1 MRSAFVFDE
10 STGDDAGIIST
21 LASKRNMPNIALSL
35 LAGALV
41 LHGLPGLPD
50 WQVFV
55 ALLCLSSVCA
65 LRRPLRAFAAVAAG
79 FSVSGLF
86 AVLQLEDRLDPA
98 LESKTLAVTV
108 VVGTFPREQS
118 GMVSLVVRPATAR
131 GLPARLRLTWFE
143 PPVVPRL
150 GETWRLT
157 LRLRPPH
164 GLVNPG
170 GFDTEGWLFRS
181 KIGATGYVVEDGR
194 NYRVVGATGNG
205 VHRFRRHVVERIER
219 LLPRDDAAA
228 VLMAIA
234 VGARHRI
241 SNEQWDA
248 YAATGTSHLMAISGL
263 HIGLAAASVYLFSWG
278 VLALLPG
285 VRNCR
290 DPAMLAALAAASA
303 YAVMSGFAVPARRAL
318 VMLSTAVLLR
328 WHRREGTPPGLLAA
342 TLIVVLLTD
351 PLSVLLPGF
360 QLSFAAVA
368 ILFATARQLVRVDP
382 VAAGA
387 RPATSMLRL
396 WLVQLALLA
405 GLLPMTVSLFDRFS
419 VIAPAVN
426 LLVLPIFNIATV
438 PLVILGVL
446 LDGALAPLG
455 DALLGFAW
463 MSVEAVLVLIRYA
476 QSADWLTYRVAA
488 PVPAAL
494 VMLPLLFVLLP
505 QGWPGRRLAGLAVLC
520 IVLVEPDR
528 VPRACF
534 DYHVLDVG
542 QGLAVVVHT
551 ADRALLFDTG
561 PAFRS
566 GADTA
571 QRVVLPFLAYRGVDR
586 LDVVVVSHADLDHA
600 GGIASLLGGTVVGR
614 VLSGEPL
621 EGMAHARE
629 PCEDGD
635 AWRWNEVDFR
645 FLHPRANTPWRG
657 NNASCVLEISAG
669 DKRMLLTGDIESPVE
684 ILLDYRDKLRAA
696 HVLTV
701 PHHGSRTSSAEAL
714 VRATRPALAIVSASR
729 SNRWGFPKENIVERW
744 RRSGA
749 TVYSTASSGAISQR
763 LCAAG
768 EPGPVAEARRGR
780 SRYWHE
786 R

>member
-1 MRSAFVFDE
+1 MFDE
-10 STGDDAGIIST
+10 SPGDDAGIISI
-21 LASKRNMPNIALSL
+21 LAGKRNMPNIALAL

-41 LHGLPGLPD
+41 LHALPGLPD
-50 WQVFV
+50 WQ
-55 ALLCLSSVCA
+55 LL
-65 LRRPLRAFAAVAAG
+65 
-79 FSVSGLF
+79 SGLF
-86 AVLQLEDRLDPA
+86 CFAWVCAVRRPFRGLAAFAVGFSFTGLFAGLQLDDRLDPA
-98 LESKTLAVTV
+98 LASKTLEVTV
-108 VVGTFPREQS
+108 VVASFPREQA
-118 GMVSLVVRPATAR
+118 GMLTLVAKPEAAP

-143 PPVVPRL
+143 PRVVPRL

-157 LRLRPPH
+157 LRLRRPG

-170 GFDTEGWLFRS
+170 GFDTEAWLFRS

-194 NYRVVGATGNG
+194 NYRVVGATENAIP
-205 VHRFRRHVVERIER
+205 RFRRHVVERIDR
-219 LLPRDDAAA
+219 LLPRGDAAA

-263 HIGLAAASVYLFSWG
+263 HIGLAAASVYLVSWG
-278 VLALLPG
+278 ILALLPG
-285 VRNCR
+285 ARNCR
-290 DPAMLAALAAASA
+290 DPAMIVALVAASA

-328 WHRREGTPPGLLAA
+328 CQRREGTSSGLLAT

-368 ILFATARQLVRVDP
+368 ILFAAARQFVRVDS
-382 VAAGA
+382 VAAGS

-419 VIAPAVN
+419 AIAPAVN
-426 LLVLPIFNIATV
+426 LLVLPIFNFATV
-438 PLVILGVL
+438 PLAILGML

-455 DALLGFAW
+455 DPLLGLACA
-463 MSVEAVLVLIRYA
+463 SVEVVLVLVRLA
-476 QSADWLTYRVAA
+476 QNADWLTYRIAA

-494 VMLPLLFVLLP
+494 VLLPVLFVLLP

-520 IVLVEPDR
+520 IVQAEAER

-542 QGLAVVVHT
+542 QGLAVVVQT

-571 QRVVLPFLAYRGVDR
+571 ARVVLPFLAYRGIDR
-586 LDVVVVSHADLDHA
+586 LDIVVVSHADLDHA
-600 GGIASLLGGTVVGR
+600 GGIASLLAGTDVGR
-614 VLSGEPL
+614 VISGEPL
-621 EGMAHARE
+621 AGMAHARA
-629 PCEDGD
+629 PCVDGD
-635 AWRWNEVDFR
+635 AWRWDEVDFR
-645 FLHPRANTPWRG
+645 VLHPRANTPWRG
-657 NNASCVLEISAG
+657 NNASCVLEIAAG

-684 ILLDYRDKLRAA
+684 ILLDYRDKLRPVYA
-696 HVLTV
+696 LTV
-701 PHHGSRTSSAEAL
+701 PHHGSRTSSADAL
-714 VRATRPALAIVSASR
+714 VQATRPTLAIVSASR
-729 SNRWGFPKENIVERW
+729 SNRWGFPKEDIVERW

-749 TVYSTASSGAISQR
+749 RIYSTATSGAISQR
-763 LCAAG
+763 LCPTG
-768 EPGPVAEARRGR
+768 EPGAVAEARQDQ

>member
-1 MRSAFVFDE
+1 MFDE

-21 LASKRNMPNIALSL
+21 LASKRNMPNIALTL
-35 LAGALV
+35 LAGALI
-41 LHGLPGLPD
+41 LHGLPTLPE

-55 ALLCLSSVCA
+55 APICLSLVCA
-65 LRRPLRAFAAVAAG
+65 ARRPFRGIAAFIAG
-79 FSVSGLF
+79 FSLTGVF
-86 AVLQLEDRLDPA
+86 AALQLEDWLDPA
-98 LESKTLAVTV
+98 LESKILEVNV
-108 VVGTFPREQS
+108 VVETFPREQA
-118 GMVSLVVRPATAR
+118 GMVSMVVRPAAD
-131 GLPARLRLTWFE
+131 GALPARLRLTWFE
-143 PPVVPRL
+143 PRLVPRL

-157 LRLRPPH
+157 LRLRRPG

-170 GFDTEGWLFRS
+170 GYDTEGWLFLS

-194 NYRVVGATGNG
+194 NYRVVGTAENA
-205 VHRFRRHVVERIER
+205 VDRLRRHVVERIER
-219 LLPRDDAAA
+219 LLPQDDAAA

-241 SNEQWDA
+241 SNDQWDA

-278 VLALLPG
+278 ILALLPG
-285 VRNCR
+285 PRNCR
-290 DPAMLAALAAASA
+290 DPAMIVSLAAASA

-318 VMLSTAVLLR
+318 VMLSTAVFLR
-328 WHRREGTPPGLLAA
+328 WHRREGTPSGLLAA

-368 ILFATARQLVRVDP
+368 ILFATSRQLVCVTP
-382 VAAGA
+382 IAAGS

-419 VIAPAVN
+419 AIAPAVN

-438 PLVILGVL
+438 PLVILGML

-455 DALLGFAW
+455 DALLGFAC
-463 MSVEAVLVLIRYA
+463 MSVKAVLVLIRYA
-476 QSADWLTYRVAA
+476 QTADWLTYRVSV

-494 VMLPLLFVLLP
+494 VLLPLLFVLLP
-505 QGWPGRRLAGLAVLC
+505 QGWPGRRLAGLAVFC
-520 IVLVEPDR
+520 IVLAEPDR

-534 DYHVLDVG
+534 EYHVLDVG
-542 QGLAVVVHT
+542 QGLAVVVRT

-571 QRVVLPFLAYRGVDR
+571 ERVVLPFLEYRGIDR

-600 GGIASLLGGTVVGR
+600 GGIGSLLSGTVVGR
-614 VLSGEPL
+614 VISGEPL
-621 EGMAHARE
+621 AGMAYARE
-629 PCEDGD
+629 PCVDGD

-645 FLHPRANTPWRG
+645 FLHPRPNTPWRG

-669 DKRMLLTGDIESPVE
+669 DRRMLLTGDIESPVE
-684 ILLDYRDKLRAA
+684 ILLEYRDKLRSAY
-696 HVLTV
+696 VLTV
-701 PHHGSRTSSAEAL
+701 PHHGSRTSSAEVL

-749 TVYSTASSGAISQR
+749 AVYGTATSGAISQR
-763 LCAAG
+763 ICPAG
-768 EPGPVAEARRGR
+768 EPGPVAEARQDR